1 MSLFNMPDL
10 RRRAGS
16 VNRALVEANLVRLS
30 NSVGSFDIFLSQRQL
45 DAEVVHVLYGDLT
58 KMGYSVYVDWI
69 HDRDLDR
76 SSVNKITADRL
87 RRRLKDSK
95 CLLYVSTSNSSDS
108 KWMPWELGLKDG
120 LSGKVAILPIAAS
133 DVQSNSYQGREY
145 LSLYP
150 YVSKGIPRGT
160 NNEKLWIHNDEN
172 EYVLLDNW
180 LKGALPQRYSTSFP
194 VPKLY

>member
-10 RRRAGS
+10 KRRAGS
-16 VNRALVEANLVRLS
+16 VSRSLVESNLKRLS
-30 NSVGSFDIFLSQRQL
+30 NSTGVFDTFLSQRQL
-45 DAEVVHVLYGDLT
+45 DAEVVHVLYDDLT

-76 SSVNKITADRL
+76 NSVNKATADRL
-87 RRRLKDSK
+87 RKRLKDSK
-95 CLLYVSTSNSSDS
+95 CLLYVSTSNAPES

-120 LSGKVAILPIAAS
+120 LSGKVAILPIAVS
-133 DVQSNSYQGREY
+133 DVHSDSYQGQEY

-150 YVSKGIPRGT
+150 YVSKGTARGT
-160 NNEKLWIHNDEN
+160 GAEKLWIHNDAN

-180 LKGALPQRYSTSFP
+180 LKGSLPQRHSTSFAIP
-194 VPKLY
+194 RS

>member
-10 RRRAGS
+10 KRRAGS
-16 VNRALVEANLVRLS
+16 VNRTLVESNLKRLS
-30 NSVGSFDIFLSQRQL
+30 NSTGVFDIFLSQRQL
-45 DAEVVHVLYGDLT
+45 DAEVVHVLYDDLT

-76 SSVNKITADRL
+76 SCVNKTTADRL
-87 RRRLKDSK
+87 RKRLKDSK
-95 CLLYVSTSNSSDS
+95 CLLYVSTSNSPES

-133 DVQSNSYQGREY
+133 DVHSDSYQGREY

-150 YVSKGIPRGT
+150 YVSKGVTRGT
-160 NNEKLWIHNDEN
+160 SNEKLWIHNDEN
-172 EYVLLDNW
+172 EYVLLDIW
-180 LKGALPQRYSTSFP
+180 LKGSLPQRHAGSFP
-194 VPKLY
+194 IPRSY